1 MFLLAAAPCFWSW
14 ASQVPSFLLF
24 SNIYQSND
32 LTGFFCFNPKI
43 SCWHSENI
51 LHLLRNLSYL
61 AVLPKGWN
69 ENCCLCSCLLVVCMM
84 GLNVIFLFTGR
95 TKKRDK
101 METFAFAVNLQ
112 GRTHIRLWSG
122 LCCSQ
127 KHSSTD
133 GFSVISTVEHRQK
146 GRFGTL

>member
-1 MFLLAAAPCFWSW
+1 
-14 ASQVPSFLLF
+14 
-24 SNIYQSND
+24 
-32 LTGFFCFNPKI
+32 
-43 SCWHSENI
+43 
-51 LHLLRNLSYL
+51 
-61 AVLPKGWN
+61 
-69 ENCCLCSCLLVVCMM
+69 MM
-84 GLNVIFLFTGR
+84 GLNGIFLFTGR
-95 TKKRDK
+95 TKKDK

>member
-1 MFLLAAAPCFWSW
+1 MISPAFF
-14 ASQVPSFLLF
+14 F
-24 SNIYQSND
+24 
-32 LTGFFCFNPKI
+32 FFCFNPKI

-95 TKKRDK
+95 TKK
-101 METFAFAVNLQ
+101 ETKWKHLHLLLICKVGQISGYGQGCAAHKNILALMAFL
-112 GRTHIRLWSG
+112 
-122 LCCSQ
+122 
-127 KHSSTD
+127 
-133 GFSVISTVEHRQK
+133 
-146 GRFGTL
+146 